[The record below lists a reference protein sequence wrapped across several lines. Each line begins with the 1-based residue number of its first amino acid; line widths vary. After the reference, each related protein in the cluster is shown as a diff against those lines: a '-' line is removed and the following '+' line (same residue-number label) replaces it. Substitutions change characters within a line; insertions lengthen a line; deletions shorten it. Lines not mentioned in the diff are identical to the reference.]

1 MNLKSILSEKKDSIL
16 KNWFDAILNTYHP
29 DSASFLKNQKDQF
42 LNPIG
47 SSFSRSMERI
57 LEELLS
63 DEFGNDKVEKYL
75 EDIIKILALQGIA
88 PSQSL
93 SFIQELKDIVR
104 TELKTE
110 VINGRF
116 SDEFTVFEKKI
127 DSLLMLSFDIYMKYR
142 EKIYDLR
149 ANDLRNMTSKLVERA
164 NRIFEIY
171 GKEKFQ
177 SEDIVQLDIDRKLE
191 KKKIKEVTK

>member
-1 MNLKSILSEKKDSIL
+1 MNLKSILSEKRDSIL
-16 KNWFDAILNTYHP
+16 KNWFDTILNTYHP
-29 DSASFLKNQKDQF
+29 DTASFLKNQNDQF
-42 LNPIG
+42 LNPVG
-47 SSFSRSMERI
+47 SSFSRSMERL
-57 LEELLS
+57 LEELLA
-63 DEFGNDKVEKYL
+63 DELGIDKVEKYL

-110 VINGRF
+110 IISGRI
-116 SDEFTVFEKKI
+116 SDELTVFEKKI

-142 EKIYDLR
+142 EKIYDLK
-149 ANDLRNMTSKLVERA
+149 ANDLRNMTSKLIERA

-177 SEDIVQLDIDRKLE
+177 SEDIVQVDSDRKLE
-191 KKKIKEVTK
+191 KIKEVTK